1 MKEYVFKIVAENG
14 ICRVELP
21 EITLNNEYEVPD
33 VMAKIV
39 ITIQDEM
46 PVNGLNDVTISYD
59 GDLDLQGELTMAQ
72 IMAYNI
78 KELIDVVEFETK
90 RLSKAN

>member
-33 VMAKIV
+33 VMAALTREFLDSMSRDAV
-39 ITIQDEM
+39 
-46 PVNGLNDVTISYD
+46 LD
-59 GDLDLQGELTMAQ
+59 GDSFMADAIADL
-72 IMAYNI
+72 
-78 KELIDVVEFETK
+78 
-90 RLSKAN
+90 KALQAVKNLRDAAGKVN

>member
-33 VMAKIV
+33 VMAALTREFLDSMSRDAV
-39 ITIQDEM
+39 
-46 PVNGLNDVTISYD
+46 LD
-59 GDLDLQGELTMAQ
+59 GDSFMADAIADLKALQAVKNLRDA
-72 IMAYNI
+72 
-78 KELIDVVEFETK
+78 VEK
-90 RLSKAN
+90 VS